1 MTPTRILPD
10 LQCSLMCEEIRQEA
24 NGNFILI
31 GVINFIRV
39 PQLPVVAFKLS
50 IFNRWTAGIGQF
62 TESVRLLAP
71 DQTTVLRK
79 GEVKFALQDAAY
91 HATNVTLFGQVEF
104 KTPGTYMVEVL
115 VDDVMKLRYPV
126 PVIVAPPQQQQ
137 GGTTTTAP
145 EAPKA

>member
-10 LQCSLMCEEIRQEA
+10 LQCSLLCEEIRQEA
-24 NGNFILI
+24 NGNFMLI

-39 PQLPVVAFKLS
+39 PQLPVVAFRLS
-50 IFNRWTAGIGQF
+50 IFNRWTAGVGQF

-115 VDDVMKLRYPV
+115 VDDVMKLRYPI
-126 PVIVAPPQQQQ
+126 PVIVAPPQAQQAS
-137 GGTTTTAP
+137 TTTPPP